1 MNIIFLGTPEFAVSI
16 LDKLVNSRHNVV
28 AVVSQPDK
36 PVGRKQILEPT
47 PTKKYAMEKG
57 IKVFQFAKIKKEGVE
72 PLKELN
78 ADVMITVAYGQIL
91 SKELLELTKYGTI
104 NVHGSLLPKYRGAAP
119 FQWALINGEEK
130 TGVTIMKSDVG
141 IDDGPIFKMKEFDI
155 EKNDTLDDLYR
166 KASIVAPDLLFE
178 CLDKLESG
186 EIVFEKQKED
196 EMTYFPMLKNQLS
209 YLDFGKNKLE
219 LVNLIRGISQ
229 WPTATCLINQQ
240 RLNIYSASVCELDL
254 NLSDY
259 QNGQIVESSGKKGII
274 VKVNDGFISLNEIQ
288 IQGGKRMTAKA
299 FANGN
304 KIKKDDIL
312 SKIEE

>member
-16 LDKLVNSRHNVV
+16 LDKLVNSRHKVV

-47 PTKKYAMEKG
+47 PTKTYALNKG

-119 FQWALINGEEK
+119 FQWSLINGEEK
-130 TGVTIMKSDVG
+130 GGVTIMQSDVG
-141 IDDGPIFKMKEFDI
+141 IDDGPIYKMQEFDI
-155 EKNDTLDDLYR
+155 GKDDTLDDLYK
-166 KASIVAPDLLFE
+166 KASQVAPNLLLE
-178 CLDKLESG
+178 CLDSLEKG
-186 EIVFEKQKED
+186 EAVFKKQNEK
-196 EMTYFPMLKNQLS
+196 EMTYYPMLKTELS
-209 YLDFGKNKLE
+209 YLDFNKNKKD

-229 WPTATCLINQQ
+229 WPTATCLLNGQ
-240 RLNIYSASVCELDL
+240 RLNIYSAQEIEQDL
-254 NLSDY
+254 PLENY
-259 QNGQIVESSGKKGII
+259 QNGQVVESSGKKGIVI
-274 VKVNDGFISLNEIQ
+274 KVKDGFISLKEVQ
-288 IQGGKRMTAKA
+288 IQGGKRMDAKA

-312 SKIEE
+312 KKFEV